1 MKIYTPEVR
10 KPKGLFPT
18 SSYDSF
24 KTFEPPK
31 NEYNSAI
38 RNTCITVGMAVLF
51 GLGVWVQKGKES
63 GMAFMSGYLVEQ
75 SLSVD
80 NLFVFML
87 LFNYFK
93 VPVKYQSRVL
103 SYGIYGAMAM
113 RGVMIFIG
121 VQAIE
126 RFQIVTLLF
135 AGILLYSAFKLL
147 TESDEEDDLEN
158 NAVMKFSRYFIKC
171 SKEFDDE
178 LFFTTEHGVKLATPL
193 FLCLV
198 CVELSDFV
206 FAIDSI
212 PAVIGVTHDP
222 FIVYTSNIFAILGLR
237 SLYTLVAKAISELPY
252 LKSSVAMVL
261 GFIGVKMLLEYFH
274 INISTG
280 LSLCVVLVLLLGGVV
295 VSLVA
300 KRQSS
305 NSHSQQQQ
313 E

>member
-1 MKIYTPEVR
+1 MKIYAPEAR
-10 KPKGLFPT
+10 RSRGLFPSA
-18 SSYDSF
+18 SSHDSF
-24 KTFEPPK
+24 RALDAK
-31 NEYNSAI
+31 NDYNTAI
-38 RNTCITVGMAVLF
+38 RNTCATVGAAILF
-51 GLGVWVQKGKES
+51 GAWVWWYKGQES
-63 GMAFMSGYLVEQ
+63 GMAFMSGYMVEQ

-93 VPVKYQSRVL
+93 VPVKYQNRVL
-103 SYGIYGAMAM
+103 SYGIYGAVLM

-121 VQAIE
+121 VRAIE
-126 RFQIVTLLF
+126 RFQMVTLIF
-135 AGILLYSAFKLL
+135 AGILMYSAYKLL
-147 TESDEEDDLEN
+147 TESDDEDDLESN
-158 NAVMKFSRYFIKC
+158 TVMKISRYFIKC

-178 LFFTTEHGVKLATPL
+178 LFFTTEKGARLATPL

-222 FIVYTSNIFAILGLR
+222 FIVYTSNIFAIMGLR

-261 GFIGVKMLLEYFH
+261 GFIGAKMLAEYFH
-274 INISTG
+274 YNVSTG
-280 LSLCVVLVLLLGGVV
+280 VSLCVVLLLLLGGVV
-295 VSLVA
+295 FSLVA
-300 KRQSS
+300 KNN
-305 NSHSQQQQ
+305 NSQVA
-313 E
+313 

>member
-1 MKIYTPEVR
+1 MKIYAPEAR
-10 KPKGLFPT
+10 RSRGLFP
-18 SSYDSF
+18 SANSHDSF
-24 KTFEPPK
+24 RALDAK
-31 NEYNSAI
+31 NDYNTAI
-38 RNTCITVGMAVLF
+38 RNTCATVGAAILF
-51 GLGVWVQKGKES
+51 GAWVWWYKGKES

-93 VPVKYQSRVL
+93 VPVKYQNRVL
-103 SYGIYGAMAM
+103 SYGIYGAVLM

-121 VQAIE
+121 VRAIE
-126 RFQIVTLLF
+126 RFQMVTLIF
-135 AGILLYSAFKLL
+135 AGILMYSAYKLL
-147 TESDEEDDLEN
+147 TESDDEDDLESN
-158 NAVMKFSRYFIKC
+158 TVMKISRYFIKC

-178 LFFTTEHGVKLATPL
+178 LFFTTEKGARLATPL

-222 FIVYTSNIFAILGLR
+222 FIVYTSNIFAIMGLR

-261 GFIGVKMLLEYFH
+261 GFIGAKMLAEYFH
-274 INISTG
+274 YNVSTG
-280 LSLCVVLVLLLGGVV
+280 VSLCVVLLLLLGGVV
-295 VSLVA
+295 FSLVA
-300 KRQSS
+300 KNN
-305 NSHSQQQQ
+305 NSQVA
-313 E
+313 